1 MAIEQAVSTH
11 PSVAAA
17 QASARAAGAELR
29 ATKWQ
34 RFPSISVEGL
44 VLNQPGNRLQAQAV
58 IDQPLWTGGRISGS
72 VRRASAQSSGAV
84 AAYDEA
90 VLSIAS
96 ATAQAFYDV
105 QRWRGRAAILALSL
119 EQHQKMVASMQRRYE
134 QDVSPLSDLEL
145 ARSRMLQVEQQ
156 LLQAKSQEAAAA
168 SRVRELVGDPFWA
181 VGALSA
187 MPAKWPTFDDAVLI
201 EQAVAFSPSLK
212 RLRFEAQAASAQA
225 SVAQASILPQLSG
238 QYTYSETFGH
248 RFGVVLKAQ
257 TDGGFSKV
265 AAASAAREKVR
276 ASEMQVAA
284 SERQLRDQ
292 VFALLRDY
300 ETSTRRLEGS
310 MSAAGSA
317 ERVMESYMRQ
327 FASGRRTWLDVMNA
341 VREANSAEIDAL
353 EARIAA
359 QSSLARL
366 LLLSGQWVPVP
377 VEQKS

>member
-1 MAIEQAVSTH
+1 M
-11 PSVAAA
+11 
-17 QASARAAGAELR
+17 
-29 ATKWQ
+29 
-34 RFPSISVEGL
+34 
-44 VLNQPGNRLQAQAV
+44 LNQPGNRLQAQAV

-105 QRWRGRAAILALSL
+105 QRWRGRAAILTVSL

-168 SRVRELVGDPFWA
+168 NRVRELVGDPFWA
-181 VGALSA
+181 VGALPA
-187 MPAKWPTFDDAVLI
+187 MPLKWPTFDDAALT
-201 EQAVAFSPSLK
+201 EQAVAFSPVLK

-292 VFALLRDY
+292 VFALLREY
-300 ETSTRRLEGS
+300 ETNTRRLEGS

-317 ERVMESYMRQ
+317 QRVMESYMRQ
-327 FASGRRTWLDVMNA
+327 FASGRRTCPPGCAAALDRDHGGA
-341 VREANSAEIDAL
+341 IAGDGPGPLDAL
-353 EARIAA
+353 LC
-359 QSSLARL
+359 Q
-366 LLLSGQWVPVP
+366 PVRAG
-377 VEQKS
+377 

>member
-1 MAIEQAVSTH
+1 M
-11 PSVAAA
+11 
-17 QASARAAGAELR
+17 
-29 ATKWQ
+29 
-34 RFPSISVEGL
+34 
-44 VLNQPGNRLQAQAV
+44 LNQVGNRLQAQAV
-58 IDQPLWTGGRISGS
+58 IDQPLWAGGRISGS
-72 VRRASAQSSGAV
+72 VRRASAQSDGAV

-96 ATAQAFYDV
+96 ATAQAFFDV
-105 QRWRGRAAILALSL
+105 QRWRGRSAVLTLSL
-119 EQHQKMVASMQRRYE
+119 EQHQKMVGSMQRRYE
-134 QDVSPLSDLEL
+134 QDISPLSDLEL

-156 LLQAKSQEAAAA
+156 LLQAKAQEAAAS

-181 VGALSA
+181 VGVLPA
-187 MPAKWPTFDDAVLI
+187 MPAEWPTFDDAALI
-201 EQAVAFSPSLK
+201 EQALAFSPALK
-212 RLRFEAQAASAQA
+212 RLRAEVRAVSAQA

-257 TDGGFSKV
+257 ADGGFAKFAS
-265 AAASAAREKVR
+265 ASAAREKAR
-276 ASEMQVAA
+276 ASEMQVSA

-292 VFALLRDY
+292 IFALLREY

-310 MSAAGSA
+310 TSAAGSA
-317 ERVMESYMRQ
+317 QRVMESYMRQ
-327 FASGRRTWLDVMNA
+327 FTSGRRTWLDVMNA

-359 QSSLARL
+359 QTSLARL
-366 LLLSGQWVPVP
+366 LLLSGQWVPIP